1 MRQNTDW
8 GIVPVIARYSRR
20 GEALRL
26 MTAHRILIA
35 TAVVFF
41 LGYALWEAQ
50 GIPSGRGAGSRAA
63 LAGAGALILGT
74 YLRSLRGK

>member
-1 MRQNTDW
+1 
-8 GIVPVIARYSRR
+8 
-20 GEALRL
+20 

-41 LGYALWEAQ
+41 LGYALWEAL
-50 GIPSGRGAGSRAA
+50 GITSGRGAGSRGV
-63 LAGAGALILGT
+63 LAGAGAVILGV

>member
-1 MRQNTDW
+1 MAEKT
-8 GIVPVIARYSRR
+8 
-20 GEALRL
+20 LRL

-41 LGYALWEAQ
+41 LGYALWEAL
-50 GIPSGRGAGSRAA
+50 GITSGRGAGSRAV
-63 LAGAGALILGT
+63 LAGAGAVILGI